1 MIFMVKTMVSG
12 DFIFPT
18 KPIHCYWDVHPRSV
32 TWGLQEFLRVT
43 HWKAPKNCGF
53 LLKNPPEKSSFWN
66 LKKSSSRKI
75 EDEIWWNP
83 ESKNH
88 DPSLDLDLGKT
99 FQERSGREIPHD
111 FKTPNCCPWSDMV
124 NYDHPS
130 HHGRSKH
137 QGGKTLTIW
146 LWHSKLENPKNK
158 WRFLAG
164 KIIYKWAIYT
174 IAMLNNQRVQNW
186 WGSPHKTAGL
196 IQSNFMARKNFV
208 QDSSKIPLH
217 PKGSEFLPFCSS
229 PWLSWL
235 DNPNHLK
242 SQTSMFHGNF
252 PAIPQKRPFK
262 TSDFTGPY

>member
-1 MIFMVKTMVSG
+1 MKTPWFIH
-12 DFIFPT
+12 DFHGKNHGFRWFYFPNKT
-18 KPIHCYWDVHPRSV
+18 KP
-32 TWGLQEFLRVT
+32 
-43 HWKAPKNCGF
+43 
-53 LLKNPPEKSSFWN
+53 LLLGCSSQKCNMRITRISASHTLESTKKLWFPPEKSSWKILIESSFWN

-146 LWHSKLENPKNK
+146 LWL
-158 WRFLAG
+158 
-164 KIIYKWAIYT
+164 T
-174 IAMLNNQRVQNW
+174 
-186 WGSPHKTAGL
+186 
-196 IQSNFMARKNFV
+196 
-208 QDSSKIPLH
+208 
-217 PKGSEFLPFCSS
+217 
-229 PWLSWL
+229 
-235 DNPNHLK
+235 
-242 SQTSMFHGNF
+242 
-252 PAIPQKRPFK
+252 
-262 TSDFTGPY
+262 